1 MPSLVKMAEHLGITK
16 TRVCQLKKRGM
27 PMSSFKA
34 ADKWREKEE
43 LKRTPT
49 NNCKNAAVVK
59 EKELP
64 KTFLPPSNTGD
75 SLLDALKNSISIA
88 DAAYEDY
95 QLARANPELNR
106 SARLSEHN
114 KALDARLKAEE
125 AYRKEMERR
134 KLLVPKHEI
143 LERTRRII
151 ENVLRRI
158 KKLPQEQGPQ
168 TNPENALH
176 ATNVLTRAVD
186 DILSSCQSALR
197 EVKEAEEE
205 TPE

>member
-59 EKELP
+59 EKEL
-64 KTFLPPSNTGD
+64 KKKMDFASPSRSGD
-75 SLLDALKNSISIA
+75 SLLDALNNSIAVA
-88 DAAYEDY
+88 DAAFEDY
-95 QLARANPELNR
+95 QLARQNPELNR

-114 KALDARLKAEE
+114 KAIDARLKAEE
-125 AYRKEMERR
+125 AYRKEQERR
-134 KLLVPKHEI
+134 GILVPKAEI
-143 LERTRRII
+143 TEMVRRCIDA
-151 ENVLRRI
+151 VLRRLR
-158 KKLPQEQGPQ
+158 KLPQEQGPQ
-168 TNPENALH
+168 CNPSEPLM
-176 ATNVLTRAVD
+176 AVK
-186 DILSSCQSALR
+186 ILER
-197 EVKEAEEE
+197 EVNDIIASGQRALEGFDQ
-205 TPE
+205 